1 MIHEVIVGKAERGTE
16 QSILVPWWS
25 FTKTVLAGAALV
37 LVGKGRLNLD
47 EPIDGKLYSLRH
59 LLQHTAGLPDY
70 GGMPE
75 YHAAV
80 AAREEPWTREELLR
94 RVGATELLFAPGTSW
109 AYSNVGYLFVKQI
122 IERAGDAELG
132 EMIRELVFGPVGAHR
147 AFIATSAKHLDATA
161 WGNERRYHPG
171 WVYHGLAVGPPSE
184 AALVLE
190 GLLYGQFLPER
201 LRTELLK
208 AVSVGGPF
216 PGRPAVAPSYGLGVM
231 VDSQSS
237 LGQMVGHTGQG
248 PGSTGAV
255 YSFPDLTPPRT
266 LAAFAPRDDADAQ
279 GALEGHILALANDG
293 VAPLQ
298 IMPPKS

>member
-1 MIHEVIVGKAERGTE
+1 MVGKAERGIE
-16 QSILVPWWS
+16 SSLVVPWWS
-25 FTKTVLAGAALV
+25 FTKTVLASAALV
-37 LVGKGRLNLD
+37 LVGQQRLDLD
-47 EPIDGKLYSLRH
+47 EPIKGKRYTLRH

-70 GGMPE
+70 GRLPE

-80 AAREEPWTREELLR
+80 AAREEPWTEEELLR
-94 RVGATELLFAPGTSW
+94 RVGAAELLFAPGTSW
-109 AYSNVGYLFVKQI
+109 AYSNVGYLFVKEI
-122 IERAGDAELG
+122 LERTGNADLDEVV
-132 EMIRELVFGPVGAHR
+132 RVLVFGPVGAHR
-147 AFIATSAKHLDATA
+147 AFIATSARHLDVTA

-190 GLLYGQFLPER
+190 AILYTGFLTDH
-201 LRTELLK
+201 LRCELLR

-231 VDSQSS
+231 IDSQCS
-237 LGQMVGHTGQG
+237 LGLGRMVGHSGQG

-279 GALEGHILALANDG
+279 VVLEGHVLTLASDKELDATSN
-293 VAPLQ
+293 
-298 IMPPKS
+298 